1 MKEHVFLPR
10 KLDVAAFARDGA
22 TLEGEWP
29 AIEMQRLADSG
40 APDAPAA
47 SWPAVQWRLR
57 GERREPRGAEAQVW
71 LHLEAKASVQLT
83 CQRCLQPVQEALD
96 IVRQYRF
103 ARNESEAAE
112 LDAESEDDVLVLSR
126 SLDALEMV
134 EDELLLSLP
143 LVPRHEACPQP
154 LVVPADDLDAA
165 DEALEERP
173 NPFAALAA
181 LKKGKP

>member
-22 TLEGEWP
+22 TLTGEWS
-29 AIEMQRLADSG
+29 AAELQRLADSG
-40 APDAPAA
+40 APEAPAA
-47 SWPAVQWRLR
+47 SWPAVRWILT

-71 LHLEAKASVQLT
+71 LHLEAEAQVSLT
-83 CQRCLQPVQEALD
+83 CQRCLQPVQEALSLS
-96 IVRQYRF
+96 RWYRF

-112 LDAESEDDVLVLSR
+112 LDADSEDDVLVLSR

-143 LVPRHEACPQP
+143 LVPRHEVCPQP
-154 LVVPADDLDAA
+154 LLVPQDEAA
-165 DEALEERP
+165 DEPEAAEERP
-173 NPFAALAA
+173 HPFAALAA
-181 LKKGKP
+181 LKKDK